1 MHARAYRPSH
11 YNGLGGGSGVAE
23 SWPSVRVE
31 HVDSSGAGDAA
42 EVGALLSVRAFLSLG
57 ELTPDD
63 VHVQVPHGKIDCNDV
78 LTGVTVQDLEL
89 AESCVGGRHRFDG
102 PSSST
107 AAAPSATPCGRS
119 RATTC
124 SPHGSR

>member
-1 MHARAYRPSH
+1 MHARAYRPSQ

-31 HVDSSGAGDAA
+31 HVESSGAGVAA

-63 VHVQVPHGKIDCNDV
+63 VHESLIHSRWMDIFGRSSEFLHRFVWEKQSPP
-78 LTGVTVQDLEL
+78 GVTTTQ
-89 AESCVGGRHRFDG
+89 
-102 PSSST
+102 PS
-107 AAAPSATPCGRS
+107 PSPR
-119 RATTC
+119 R
-124 SPHGSR
+124 